1 MSENLKKEFEA
12 EYQAQIQEIP
22 LPDKIKQQYHI
33 VEVLKESENKN
44 VFLLEDSDGNR
55 TVLKQYHKEY
65 EQLSKNEYEILRTL
79 QKTSNPCFPKPVDYF
94 VQDGYAYILR
104 EYVEGDSLLN
114 LYENGRLESEEKVLQ
129 LSIMMCR
136 ILSILHEQ
144 KPPMIHRDV
153 KPENFVFQAK
163 QNRLSLIDCDSV
175 RFYKN
180 GQEHDTLFFGTPTH
194 AAPEAYGYCQC
205 DVRSDVFGLGKTILF
220 LCCGRTDDLA
230 VEECDISKE
239 LLVIIKKCIA
249 FSPQER
255 YSKVVYIEQE
265 LKKLYD
271 RNYHKASKS
280 FKITYVLGTLAAV
293 TLAFFAGMFFYKNYE
308 ERSSVETNKTDA
320 VASNHTVA
328 SEKDDDKGK
337 DEGADGKTG
346 NGADEETD
354 NGTDEKTDSGADE
367 DNGNGADDEIHTPEP
382 VGDDVSLAESAD
394 RVTIDVSGYE
404 EQVNQIIQCYY
415 EMDLEGM
422 GDAYDSLFT
431 KLYAAEDLKS
441 IPWTDISK
449 LETVPGNYAYRPY
462 PKKVCD
468 PLACYD
474 RILFTKIGHFRDY
487 AGDIYNFL
495 DFFLNE
501 DFDNTKHPLY
511 RYGNGDEEARKE
523 NYKETLVELI
533 NCAIRGV
540 MDQDCLEFL
549 NPV

>member
-1 MSENLKKEFEA
+1 MSENLKEEFEA
-12 EYQAQIQEIP
+12 EYQAQIQDIP

-33 VEVLKESENKN
+33 VEILKESENKN

-65 EQLSKNEYEILRTL
+65 EQFSKNEYEILRTL

-94 VQDGYAYILR
+94 VQDEYAYILR

-114 LYENGRLESEEKVLQ
+114 LYENGRLESEEKVLR

-136 ILSILHEQ
+136 VLSILHEQ

-220 LCCGRTDDLA
+220 LCCGRADDLA
-230 VEECDISKE
+230 VEECNLSKE

-255 YSKVVYIEQE
+255 YSKVVHIEQE

-271 RNYHKASKS
+271 RKYHKASKS
-280 FKITYVLGTLAAV
+280 FKITYVLGTFAAV
-293 TLAFFAGMFFYKNYE
+293 ILAFFAGMSFYKNYE

-320 VASNHTVA
+320 VASNHTVIP
-328 SEKDDDKGK
+328 EKDDDEEK
-337 DEGADGKTG
+337 D
-346 NGADEETD
+346 NGADE
-354 NGTDEKTDSGADE
+354 K
-367 DNGNGADDEIHTPEP
+367 IHTPEP

-404 EQVNQIIQCYY
+404 EQVNQIIKCYY

-431 KLYAAEDLKS
+431 KLYAAEDLES
-441 IPWTDISK
+441 ISWTDLSK
-449 LETVPGNYAYRPY
+449 LETIPENYAYRPY

-487 AGDIYNFL
+487 AGDIYNCL
-495 DFFLNE
+495 DYFLNE
-501 DFDNTKHPLY
+501 DFDNTEHAFY
-511 RYGNGDEEARKE
+511 IYGNGDEEARE
-523 NYKETLVELI
+523 NNYRDTLVEII

-540 MDQDCLEFL
+540 MDQDHLEFL
-549 NPV
+549 DPV

>member
-65 EQLSKNEYEILRTL
+65 GQLSKNEYEILRTL

-153 KPENFVFQAK
+153 KPENFVFHAK

-175 RFYKN
+175 RFYKT
-180 GQEHDTLFFGTPTH
+180 GQKHDTMFFGTPTH

-280 FKITYVLGTLAAV
+280 FKITYALGTLAAV

-328 SEKDDDKGK
+328 SEKDD
-337 DEGADGKTG
+337 
-346 NGADEETD
+346 
-354 NGTDEKTDSGADE
+354 
-367 DNGNGADDEIHTPEP
+367 EIHTPEP
-382 VGDDVSLAESAD
+382 LGDDVSLAESAD

-404 EQVNQIIQCYY
+404 EQVNQIIKCYY

-431 KLYAAEDLKS
+431 KLYAAEDLES

-449 LETVPGNYAYRPY
+449 LEAIPENYAYRPY

-487 AGDIYNFL
+487 AGNIYNFL
-495 DFFLNE
+495 NFYLNE
-501 DFDNTKHPLY
+501 DSENTEHPLY
-511 RYGNGDEEARKE
+511 RYGYGDEEARKE
-523 NYKETLVELI
+523 NYEDTLVELI

-540 MDQDCLEFL
+540 MDQDCLEYL
-549 NPV
+549 EPVHGLSV